1 MALTPQYLDGVA
13 ENLQEIYSQLEISI
27 MSDLARRISKA
38 NYLTPTAEW
47 QFYKAEQIGLSQKY
61 IAQEISKATG
71 ISQKEVLSMF
81 KSAGIKSSVQDT
93 ALQKEMIKLGM
104 LPANSIPLTA
114 SPMFTQILN
123 ANLIKTNNS
132 LKKMTGTIAVDA
144 NGQLNKYMDQCQLLI
159 QSGGFTQ
166 DNAVA
171 LTVDRFARD
180 GVRCFEYT
188 KNADGTIKTTYTS
201 IEAAV
206 RRAAVTGVNQAT
218 AQISENNA
226 DALGTDLVEVT
237 SHSDARPEHVV
248 WQGKVY
254 SMSGNS
260 TKYDSLVNATGYG
273 DVTGLCGANC
283 RHSFFPYVEGIS
295 DKLPK
300 EEYDE
305 QTYKNEQT
313 QRYNE
318 RQIRSWKKRSETLK
332 AGSVDASAATS
343 KVSEW
348 QKKQRDFLK
357 DNGLVRQYTR
367 ERIAKK

>member
-13 ENLQEIYSQLEISI
+13 EPLQAIYSELEAKI
-27 MSDLARRISKA
+27 MSDIARRISKA
-38 NYLTPTAEW
+38 NYLTPTAQW
-47 QFYKAEQIGLSQKY
+47 QFYKAEQIGLSQQY
-61 IAQEISKATG
+61 IAQEISQTTG
-71 ISQKEVLSMF
+71 LSQKEVLSMF

-104 LPANSIPLTA
+104 LPADSIPLTA
-114 SPMFTQILN
+114 MPMFTQVLN
-123 ANLIKTNNS
+123 ANLIRTNNS
-132 LKKMTGTIAVDA
+132 LKKLTGTIAIDA
-144 NGQLNKYMDQCQLLI
+144 NGKLNNYMDQTQLMI
-159 QSGGFTQ
+159 QSGGFTTDQ
-166 DNAVA
+166 AVSMS
-171 LTVDRFARD
+171 VDRFAREGITAFD
-180 GVRCFEYT
+180 YPRG
-188 KNADGTIKTTYTS
+188 IHTT

-237 SHSDARPEHVV
+237 SHSDARPEHAV

-260 TKYDSLVNATGYG
+260 TKYDGLVDATGYG

-283 RHSFFPYVEGIS
+283 RHSFMPFVEGVS
-295 DKLPK
+295 EKLPK
-300 EEYDE
+300 EKYDE
-305 QTYKNEQT
+305 TTYKNEQI

-332 AGSVDASAATS
+332 AGGVDASSATS
-343 KVSEW
+343 KVSAW

-357 DNGLVRQYTR
+357 ETGLTRQYTR